1 MTSDRTVGRPPVIT
15 GSTSDALGVA
25 MPAVDVVGDAPA
37 PPRRSWPWVISGVIG
52 LVLVV
57 VPLAGGMLYPA
68 AQGQAMVTAFA
79 PYVTEQRL
87 DTFRVDL
94 DRLSAAHAAI
104 VRLDRSGAVDA
115 ARYPQI
121 DGFATRYPAIDAD
134 MRGLIDRIDAGRPDF
149 DRLADLRPID
159 LIPFLPIG
167 AGLLIL
173 GGSVWA
179 WRRARTGRSPVP
191 AAVLVAI
198 VAIALVATPLVRGMP
213 ADTRAATPL
222 LDRYADVL
230 TAEKVRD
237 VQGYFVVLV
246 GAVGAVDSGYRAD
259 IATAPRQDVAAVDD
273 LRASWQ
279 RMSSDFAGLI
289 GTMNDNLANYRGVRA
304 LNDRTAALG
313 AGAFAVLP
321 WFLVGAGVL
330 TGIAAA
336 AGITPDRRRERQG
349 KR

>member
-1 MTSDRTVGRPPVIT
+1 MGGPPVIT

-25 MPAVDVVGDAPA
+25 MPAVHVVGDAPA
-37 PPRRSWPWVISGVIG
+37 PPRRSWPWAVGGLIG

-79 PYVTEQRL
+79 PYVTEQRM
-87 DTFRVDL
+87 DTFRADL

-104 VRLDRSGAVDA
+104 VRIDSSGRVDA
-115 ARYPQI
+115 TRYPQI
-121 DGFATRYPAIDAD
+121 DDFVARYPAIDAD
-134 MRGLIDRIDAGRPDF
+134 MRGLIDRIDAGRTDF
-149 DRLADLRPID
+149 ERLADLRPID
-159 LIPFLPIG
+159 VIPFLPIG

-179 WRRARTGRSPVP
+179 WRRARTGRPPLP
-191 AAVLVAI
+191 AALVVGV
-198 VAIALVATPLVRGMP
+198 VAVALVVTPLVRGMP
-213 ADTRAATPL
+213 GDTRAATPL
-222 LDRYADVL
+222 LDRYSTVL
-230 TAEKVRD
+230 TAAKVRD

-246 GAVGAVDSGYRAD
+246 GAVGAVGAVDSVYRAE

-289 GTMNDNLANYRGVRA
+289 GTMNDNLGNYHGVRA

-313 AGAFAVLP
+313 VGAFAVLP
-321 WFLVGAGVL
+321 WFLVAAGAL

-336 AGITPDRRRERQG
+336 LGITSDRRRERQG